1 MQSKKKLS
9 STGGS
14 AIEIHIEPE
23 RRHMSILYHD
33 LTGASST
40 FMGDRSK
47 NPRRRRGSVLDGHRQ
62 LRRAEQDVGEVRRS
76 RRVQVTHGVIETVPE
91 TPPRV
96 IRGLDNLDQYNA
108 EGRRSVRLFLRKR
121 SVHVEIV
128 LSGGLDGRSVQSGD
142 KRFSLMVALLPQE
155 GEERYQAE

>member
-1 MQSKKKLS
+1 M
-9 STGGS
+9 
-14 AIEIHIEPE
+14 
-23 RRHMSILYHD
+23 
-33 LTGASST
+33 
-40 FMGDRSK
+40 
-47 NPRRRRGSVLDGHRQ
+47 
-62 LRRAEQDVGEVRRS
+62 
-76 RRVQVTHGVIETVPE
+76 THGVIETVPE

-108 EGRRSVRLFLRKR
+108 EGRRSVRLFIRKR